1 MSEFFNNT
9 SDSVSTDAI
18 QLDSVEPFPEKS
30 VKAKPRTNRL
40 LNGIANDIGN
50 ECSNSSYES
59 DITNKTKRLKNG
71 VSDMNED
78 AGNSSLARS
87 RPFRQ
92 SKPNSRY
99 KSPEMEVKIPKRKF
113 RHEKI
118 VIKKEPIEVT
128 TPPSMQNKFNTFEFT
143 EETPISPTINNS
155 TNTKKRS
162 QIKPKKK
169 LQPIKCS
176 TPLVK
181 ESNPELP
188 AIDDNNIS
196 TIMTQIKPKRGRPKG
211 VTVKNKIHNKL
222 QDKDK
227 DQELPKSSQT
237 PPEISLGKDFTTSGG
252 CNCEAKHKKQMKKL
266 KESLESEHKSE
277 LMKV

>member
-9 SDSVSTDAI
+9 SDLVSTDAI
-18 QLDSVEPFPEKS
+18 EPDSVEPFPEKS
-30 VKAKPRTNRL
+30 VKGKPRTNRL

-50 ECSNSSYES
+50 DCSNSSYES
-59 DITNKTKRLKNG
+59 DITKKQQI
-71 VSDMNED
+71 SDMNED

-87 RPFRQ
+87 RPVRQ

-113 RHEKI
+113 RHEKL

-128 TPPSMQNKFNTFEFT
+128 TPPFMQNKFNAFEFT
-143 EETPISPTINNS
+143 EEIPISPTINNS
-155 TNTKKRS
+155 TNTKKKY
-162 QIKPKKK
+162 QIKAKKK

-188 AIDDNNIS
+188 AIDISS

-211 VTVKNKIHNKL
+211 VTVKNKIHNKI
-222 QDKDK
+222 
-227 DQELPKSSQT
+227 DQELPNSPNPLNPPNPPQT
-237 PPEISLGKDFTTSGG
+237 PPKQSIAKDLNTSGG
-252 CNCEAKHKKQMKKL
+252 CNCEAKHKKQIKKL